1 MENKIQ
7 IFENKEFGKLRT
19 VEMNKE
25 PWFVGKDVAEMLG
38 YSNTKDALAK
48 HVDREDKKILK
59 GSDLRPIENHIPKS
73 ALPVNF
79 CYADIPNRG
88 WTIINESGLYSL
100 VISSKLP
107 KAKQFKHW
115 VTSDVLPTIR
125 KNGMY
130 MSQSVAQQV
139 IDNPTE
145 FLARAVLLANDQIEK
160 LKLENSK
167 LKPKAEFYDTVASTE
182 DLMSMGDV
190 AKLLDM
196 GIGRNKLFA
205 FLRNKGV
212 LRPNN
217 VPYQRYVDAGYF
229 KLVESKVANGESTMV
244 FTATFVKQRGIDY
257 IRKLIKDE
265 AKVAEGA

>member
-38 YSNTKDALAK
+38 YENQNRDIIR
-48 HVDREDKKILK
+48 HIDEEDRFMLDGKTQYQK
-59 GSDLRPIENHIPKS
+59 GIE
-73 ALPVNF
+73 LGQ
-79 CYADIPNRG
+79 RG
-88 WTIINESGLYSL
+88 GWLINESGVYSL
-100 VISSKLP
+100 ILRSKLP
-107 KAKQFKHW
+107 KAKEFKHW

-160 LKLENSK
+160 LKLENSE
-167 LKPKAEFYDTVASTE
+167 LKPKAEFYDTVASTK

-196 GIGRNKLFA
+196 GMGRNKLYA

-212 LRPNN
+212 LRSNN

-229 KLVESKVANGESTMV
+229 KLVESKVDNGESTMV

>member
-7 IFENKEFGKLRT
+7 IFESKEFGKLRT
-19 VEMNKE
+19 VEINNE

-38 YSNTKDALAK
+38 YSNPSNAVAK
-48 HVDREDKKILK
+48 HVQSDDKQCIMV
-59 GSDLRPIENHIPKS
+59 DI
-73 ALPVNF
+73 
-79 CYADIPNRG
+79 ADTQNG
-88 WTIINESGLYSL
+88 YLFTGKTKTAFINESGMYSL
-100 VISSKLP
+100 ILSSKLP

-115 VTSDVLPTIR
+115 VTSDVLPTIH

-130 MSQSVAQQV
+130 MNQSVAQQA

-160 LKLENSK
+160 LKLENSE
-167 LKPKAEFYDTVASTE
+167 LKPKAEFYDTVASTK

-196 GIGRNKLFA
+196 GMGRNKLYA
-205 FLRNKGV
+205 FLRDKGI
-212 LRPNN
+212 LRSNN

-229 KLVESKVANGESTMV
+229 KLVESKVDNGESTMV

-265 AKVAEGA
+265 AKVAKGA

>member
-19 VEMNKE
+19 VEINKE
-25 PWFVGKDVAEMLG
+25 PWFVGKDVVGALG
-38 YSNTKDALAK
+38 YTDINHTIAD
-48 HVDREDKKILK
+48 HVDSDDK
-59 GSDLRPIENHIPKS
+59 
-73 ALPVNF
+73 VNSKTQGYF
-79 CYADIPNRG
+79 DPEFGQRG
-88 WTIINESGLYSL
+88 TWLINESGVYSL
-100 VISSKLP
+100 ILSSKLP

-130 MSQSVAQQV
+130 MNQSVAQQV

>member
-38 YSNTKDALAK
+38 YENQNRDIIR
-48 HVDREDKKILK
+48 HVDEEDRFMLDGKTQYQK
-59 GSDLRPIENHIPKS
+59 GIE
-73 ALPVNF
+73 LGQ
-79 CYADIPNRG
+79 RG
-88 WTIINESGLYSL
+88 GWLINESGVYSL
-100 VISSKLP
+100 ILRSKLP

-130 MSQSVAQQV
+130 MNQSVAQQV

-160 LKLENSK
+160 LKLENSE
-167 LKPKAEFYDTVASTE
+167 LKPKAEFYDTVASTK

-196 GIGRNKLFA
+196 GMGRNKLYA
-205 FLRNKGV
+205 FLRDKGI
-212 LRPNN
+212 LRSNN

-229 KLVESKVANGESTMV
+229 KLVESKVDNGESTMV

-265 AKVAEGA
+265 AKVAKGA

>member
-38 YSNTKDALAK
+38 YENQNRDIIR
-48 HVDREDKKILK
+48 HVDEEDRFMLDGKTQYQK
-59 GSDLRPIENHIPKS
+59 GIE
-73 ALPVNF
+73 LGQ
-79 CYADIPNRG
+79 RG
-88 WTIINESGLYSL
+88 GWLINESGVYSL
-100 VISSKLP
+100 ILRSKLP

-130 MSQSVAQQV
+130 MNQSVAQQV

-229 KLVESKVANGESTMV
+229 KLVESKVANGESAMV